1 MDNKI
6 FELGLSVEAI
16 SLYLLL
22 DALIAAETPLNMANV
37 HSRWNATEEML
48 SKSIA
53 ELQMNDIIQINGQ
66 EFVLNPVSNWTET
79 KKA

>member
-22 DALIAAETPLNMANV
+22 DALIAAEAPLNMENV

-53 ELQMNDIIQINGQ
+53 ELQMNGIIQINGQ
-66 EFVLNPVSNWTET
+66 EFVLNPVSNWIET

>member
-6 FELGLSVEAI
+6 FELGLSVEAT

-22 DALIAAETPLNMANV
+22 DALIAADTPLNLENV

-53 ELQMNDIIQINGQ
+53 ELQMNGVIQVNGQ
-66 EFVLNPVSNWTET
+66 DFVLNPVSNWTET
-79 KKA
+79 KNA